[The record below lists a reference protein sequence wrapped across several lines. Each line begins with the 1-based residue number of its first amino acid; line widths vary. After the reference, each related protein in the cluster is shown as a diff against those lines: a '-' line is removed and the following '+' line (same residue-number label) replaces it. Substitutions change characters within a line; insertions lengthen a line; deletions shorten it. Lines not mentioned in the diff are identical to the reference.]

1 METKNATSVIG
12 RMAIV
17 LLAAA
22 ATLPLSG
29 APKSKAPEA
38 AQEKAVEKRM
48 KRIII
53 PHLSLKPPATIADA
67 VKVLSKMS
75 RDYDD
80 PKLPL
85 ENRGVFLF
93 IKSSPKASVPTVKE
107 LEASDISL
115 WDALDQVCAGCGW
128 KFGISGSMVCI
139 APKEEATSKLITRGI
154 KISERAVD
162 KKAGTAGIKDFAKRR
177 DMLKAWLERQ
187 GVDWPS
193 GSSFHYIPSEKVLR
207 VTNTKENID
216 KIQKLVR

>member
-1 METKNATSVIG
+1 MNNMASAIC

-22 ATLPLSG
+22 GTLPLSG
-29 APKSKAPEA
+29 APKGKAA
-38 AQEKAVEKRM
+38 AAESEKAVEARM

-67 VKVLSKMS
+67 VDVLKKMS

-80 PKLPL
+80 PSLPL
-85 ENRGVFLF
+85 EKRGVFLF
-93 IKSSPKASVPTVKE
+93 VKSNPKAAVPTVKE

-115 WDALDQVCAGCGW
+115 WDALDKVCAGCGW
-128 KFGISGSMVCI
+128 KFGISGSVVCI
-139 APKEEATSKLITRGI
+139 APKGEAAVKLITRGI

-162 KKAGTAGIKDFAKRR
+162 KKAGTAGVKDFTKKR
-177 DMLKAWLERQ
+177 DMLKAWLERE
-187 GVDWPS
+187 GVDWPN
-193 GSSFHYIPSEKVLR
+193 GSSFHYIPAAKTLR